1 MAKKQSPKLAK
12 TTTIRRLPPEW
23 HEFKKIASDEGLSG
37 TGKLKKFIIETVK
50 KTVKGAK
57 S

>member
-12 TTTIRRLPPEW
+12 TTTIRNLPDEW
-23 HEFKKIASDEGLSG
+23 HEFKKLAMDAGISANDL
-37 TGKLKKFIIETVK
+37 LKQVII